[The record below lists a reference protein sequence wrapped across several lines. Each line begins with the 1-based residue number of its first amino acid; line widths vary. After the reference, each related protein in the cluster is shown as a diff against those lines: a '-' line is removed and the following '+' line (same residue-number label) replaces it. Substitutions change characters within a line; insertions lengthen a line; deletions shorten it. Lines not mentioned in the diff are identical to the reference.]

1 ASGSGT
7 GCTMK
12 PTAALITDFTADGQ
26 VGPVY
31 KGADTG
37 LMAPTV
43 TTDGSLVMTIDT
55 GMPSGMYPYAY
66 VGMGFKFCFDA
77 SEYKGVTFK
86 ASGMLSTGCTIQFST
101 VDKEHNKTTDMGTCT
116 AASCYASSKVFELA
130 SSPTAVTVNFA
141 DQIGGGADPGAAVV
155 DPTQITA
162 IQWQVNV
169 PATMGCTG
177 TVTIDDVS
185 FVK

>member
-1 ASGSGT
+1 
-7 GCTMK
+7 M
-12 PTAALITDFTADGQ
+12 
-26 VGPVY
+26 GPVY